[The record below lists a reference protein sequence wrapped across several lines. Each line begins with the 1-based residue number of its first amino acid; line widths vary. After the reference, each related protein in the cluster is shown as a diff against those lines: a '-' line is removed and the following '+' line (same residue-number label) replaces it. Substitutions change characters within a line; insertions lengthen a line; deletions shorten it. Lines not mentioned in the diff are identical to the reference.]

1 MLTTPAAE
9 FLETVSERR
18 RACPSPGCFQQV
30 PTGSCA
36 LAGERMQRAPPPHQ
50 DVRGAWRTSHLSPR
64 QEEPQPWTPRHRPW
78 ASPTGSAECGRSP
91 EREARPRS
99 LCKDVRF
106 EARSARPGTGTGR
119 HMAAA
124 AGGEQSRREL
134 AAHCLSQDRVAVS
147 SGCPPSQGGTWRL
160 ELLHRL
166 AQVTHALPGWHGPP
180 LSPA

>member
-64 QEEPQPWTPRHRPW
+64 QEEPQPWTPQHRPW

-99 LCKDVRF
+99 LCKDV
-106 EARSARPGTGTGR
+106 A
-119 HMAAA
+119 
-124 AGGEQSRREL
+124 SRRAQRGL
-134 AAHCLSQDRVAVS
+134 ARAPVA
-147 SGCPPSQGGTWRL
+147 TWRL
-160 ELLHRL
+160 QLVESRAGGSWLPTACLRIVWLCPL
-166 AQVTHALPGWHGPP
+166 AVHPAREGPGVW
-180 LSPA
+180 S